1 MSNNEISYYKRKNGS
16 YKIPLTLKVLK
27 SKKKYFFNIKKNY
40 MIKK

>member
-1 MSNNEISYYKRKNGS
+1 MKQVIIKEKNGV
-16 YKIPLTLKVLK
+16 YKIPITLNVLK